1 MAEVHRGTQ
10 RNTEEHRG
18 TQRNTEEHK
27 GTQRNTKEINMDNT
41 KSYKK
46 FIAWQSAHA
55 FARKVYEVTKS
66 FPKDELYGI
75 TSQLRRAALSVP
87 TNIVEGTARQG
98 QRELK
103 NFLNI
108 ALGSLAEAEYL
119 LEFCKEIG
127 FLKQEDYDALELL
140 RSRAG
145 LPLWKFHQSL

>member
-1 MAEVHRGTQ
+1 MY
-10 RNTEEHRG
+10 
-18 TQRNTEEHK
+18 
-27 GTQRNTKEINMDNT
+27 NT

-55 FARKVYEVTKS
+55 FARKVYEVTRY

-145 LPLWKFHQSL
+145 LPLWKFHRSLLNNARDSEVTKVAEVCT

>member
-1 MAEVHRGTQ
+1 MENIKA
-10 RNTEEHRG
+10 
-18 TQRNTEEHK
+18 
-27 GTQRNTKEINMDNT
+27 
-41 KSYKK
+41 YKK
-46 FIAWQSAHA
+46 IIAWQSAHQ
-55 FARKVYEVTKS
+55 FALKVYAISKQ
-66 FPKDELYGI
+66 FPKEELYGV

-108 ALGSLAEAEYL
+108 ALGSLAESEYL

-127 FLKQEDYDALELL
+127 YLGEEDYKVLEVL

>member
-1 MAEVHRGTQ
+1 MTY
-10 RNTEEHRG
+10 
-18 TQRNTEEHK
+18 
-27 GTQRNTKEINMDNT
+27 I

-55 FARKVYEVTKS
+55 FALRVYEITKQ
-66 FPKDELYGI
+66 FPQDERYGI
-75 TSQLRRAALSVP
+75 TSQLRRCALSVP

-108 ALGSLAEAEYL
+108 ALGSLGETEYL

-127 FLKQEDYDALELL
+127 YLSQENYDELESL

-145 LPLWKFHQSL
+145 LPLWKFHQSLLSNK